1 MITGL
6 ASETEPSEVMKRK
19 VTIMEDLQSTVSTR
33 SSGLTPGRELKPILR
48 MPTTSNNL
56 PLLIANEQSSYF
68 LRDDDDDP
76 VGQNLNGIA
85 ALMR

>member
-6 ASETEPSEVMKRK
+6 ASETEPSEVLKRK
-19 VTIMEDLQSTVSTR
+19 VTIMEDLQSIVSTR
-33 SSGLTPGRELKPILR
+33 SSGLTPGRELKSILR

-56 PLLIANEQSSYF
+56 PLLIVNEQSSYF
-68 LRDDDDDP
+68 LRDDDDPD
-76 VGQNLNGIA
+76 GQNLNGIA